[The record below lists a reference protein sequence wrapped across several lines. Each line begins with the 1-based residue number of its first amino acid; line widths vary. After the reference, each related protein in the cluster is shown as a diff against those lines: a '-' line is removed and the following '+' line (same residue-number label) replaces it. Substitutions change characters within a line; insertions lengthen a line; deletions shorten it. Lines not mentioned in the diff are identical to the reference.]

1 MDTID
6 LKESLIAKL
15 QIIDNEYIL
24 KGVSRLLELE
34 TQFEDIY
41 KLSNQQRE
49 RLKESR
55 QQIEK
60 GEYITDLELNLKIDA
75 WLSE

>member
-6 LKESLIAKL
+6 LKEKLISKL
-15 QIIDNEYIL
+15 QKIDSECIL
-24 KGVSRLLELE
+24 DGVSRLLELA
-34 TQFEDIY
+34 QFEDVY
-41 KLSNQQRE
+41 KLPNQQRE

-60 GEYITDLELNLKIDA
+60 GEYITDEEINLKIDV